1 VISEHSDRVSDF
13 IRQQIASDTK
23 TGLFDGQVHTRFP
36 PEPNGYLHIGHAASI
51 CLNFDIAEEFG
62 GRCNLR
68 YDDTNPSR
76 EEQEYVDSQKADL
89 KWLGFDWGSR
99 EFYTSDYFDQLYNFA
114 LRLINDSK
122 AYVDNMTAIEIRNY
136 RGTLTEPGIN
146 SPYRNRS
153 VAENLELFE
162 KMKAG
167 GYSEGQAVLRAKI
180 DMTSPNINLRDP
192 VMYRVIETPHHRT
205 QNRWHIYPMY
215 DFAHGQ
221 SDSIEGITHSICTME
236 YEDHRP
242 LYDWFLNALGLH
254 HPRQIEF
261 ARINLSHTVLSKRKL
276 NELVS
281 KGYVNGWDDPRMPT
295 LAGMRR
301 RGYPPHSIREFCKR
315 IGISKNNATTDIA
328 LLQHNVRDALNK
340 TSKRAM
346 AVLKPL
352 KIVITNF
359 PEDEIIWLEAMNNP
373 GDLGQGTRKIPFG
386 REIYIEEDDFMEIP
400 PKKFFRLSPGK
411 EVRLRYGYF
420 IKCHDVKKGPD
431 GKISEIHCTYDAS
444 TLGGAS
450 PDGRKVKATLHWVS
464 AKHSIPAEIRLYDHL
479 FTEWDPNLKDD
490 DWENSINPESL
501 ITIRSARLEPSL
513 KNTPAGEN
521 YQFERLGYF
530 AADDDA
536 SKTEENIFNR
546 TVTLRDTWARIKSK

>member
-1 VISEHSDRVSDF
+1 MISEHSDRVSDF

-205 QNRWHIYPMY
+205 QNRWHIYPM
-215 DFAHGQ
+215 
-221 SDSIEGITHSICTME
+221 
-236 YEDHRP
+236 
-242 LYDWFLNALGLH
+242 
-254 HPRQIEF
+254 
-261 ARINLSHTVLSKRKL
+261 
-276 NELVS
+276 
-281 KGYVNGWDDPRMPT
+281 
-295 LAGMRR
+295 
-301 RGYPPHSIREFCKR
+301 
-315 IGISKNNATTDIA
+315 
-328 LLQHNVRDALNK
+328 
-340 TSKRAM
+340 
-346 AVLKPL
+346 
-352 KIVITNF
+352 
-359 PEDEIIWLEAMNNP
+359 
-373 GDLGQGTRKIPFG
+373 
-386 REIYIEEDDFMEIP
+386 
-400 PKKFFRLSPGK
+400 
-411 EVRLRYGYF
+411 
-420 IKCHDVKKGPD
+420 
-431 GKISEIHCTYDAS
+431 
-444 TLGGAS
+444 
-450 PDGRKVKATLHWVS
+450 
-464 AKHSIPAEIRLYDHL
+464 
-479 FTEWDPNLKDD
+479 
-490 DWENSINPESL
+490 
-501 ITIRSARLEPSL
+501 
-513 KNTPAGEN
+513 
-521 YQFERLGYF
+521 
-530 AADDDA
+530 
-536 SKTEENIFNR
+536 
-546 TVTLRDTWARIKSK
+546 